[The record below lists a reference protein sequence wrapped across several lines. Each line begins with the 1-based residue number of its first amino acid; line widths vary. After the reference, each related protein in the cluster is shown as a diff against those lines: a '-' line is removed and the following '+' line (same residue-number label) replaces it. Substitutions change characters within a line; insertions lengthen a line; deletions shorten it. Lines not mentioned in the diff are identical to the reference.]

1 MKFIT
6 VNPTWNVPPSIIQ
19 NEYLPAL
26 QQDPQ
31 AMERIGLKVEQ
42 NADGTVRI
50 WQPPGDRNALGRIR
64 FNFPNKFLVY
74 QHDTPDKYLF
84 AKDVR
89 AFSHGCMRVENP
101 LKYGEVLLG
110 LALPIFIAAGLP
122 LLGYAG
128 AAFGWLVQRG
138 VQALIEKRARASDDP
153 RTVAGLLTGSMIAR
167 GWIVAG
173 SIFVVGLSEREAGLS
188 AAILSITL
196 FTFYFTGQLIGRPF
210 ETERK

>member
-1 MKFIT
+1 LTTHALKASDPM
-6 VNPTWNVPPSIIQ
+6 PLRMLR
-19 NEYLPAL
+19 YLDLA
-26 QQDPQ
+26 
-31 AMERIGLKVEQ
+31 
-42 NADGTVRI
+42 
-50 WQPPGDRNALGRIR
+50 
-64 FNFPNKFLVY
+64 
-74 QHDTPDKYLF
+74 
-84 AKDVR
+84 
-89 AFSHGCMRVENP
+89 
-101 LKYGEVLLG
+101 LLG
-110 LALPIFIAAGLP
+110 LALPIFVAAGLP

-188 AAILSITL
+188 AAILSIAL

-210 ETERK
+210 EPERK